1 MQLTEVVYVRRDLQR
16 RYGEKSIK
24 SPYMV
29 ALIARTV
36 MAPRARRGCTF
47 CNVASLC

>member
-1 MQLTEVVYVRRDLQR
+1 MQLTEVVSMFGADLQR

-36 MAPRARRGCTF
+36 MAPLGEEA
-47 CNVASLC
+47 ALL